1 MRRSAGV
8 LLHITSLPGV
18 YGIGG
23 FGKEAEAFAKK
34 LKEAG
39 MAYWQVLP
47 FTNPGSGDSP
57 YQSDSAFAGSPLL
70 IDPEDLYERK
80 LLTKDELEKCKY
92 PGSCYSVDYAW
103 VRENRM
109 QMLKEAFAKADEKI
123 HKEMQKFE
131 KENPWVKDVIVFQAI
146 KETEGQKAWWD
157 WSDKILQKHDAKAVS
172 AFEKENRKLCD
183 FYLFIQFIFY
193 TQWTELKKKIN
204 EIGIS
209 VIGDI
214 PIYVSGDSCDVWAN
228 RSLFQTNKD
237 GSFKSVAGVPPDYFC
252 EDGQLWGNPVYDWAA
267 HEKEDYAWWLS
278 RLHQNFKLY
287 DVIRIDHFR
296 GFSRFYACPADAEN
310 ARNGKWYPGPG
321 MKLWNKIFDEFG
333 REPAIFAEDLG
344 ETDDELIKFLD
355 ETGLPTMRVLQ
366 FGMVPYDDSKHMPHN
381 YPENCIAYTGTHDN
395 NTLLGWLWE
404 ASEEDR
410 KFALDYCRFHG
421 TNWGDG
427 GVHAPACRAMLTTV
441 WSSAAKL
448 AIAPLQ
454 DVMGFGSDTRMN
466 APGMPTGQWRIR
478 FGADSI
484 NQMDTKW
491 LAKLNW
497 VYKRF

>member
-1 MRRSAGV
+1 MRRSAGI
-8 LLHITSLPGV
+8 LLHITSLPGEF
-18 YGIGG
+18 GIGG
-23 FGKEAEAFAKK
+23 FGKEAVEFAKK

-39 MAYWQVLP
+39 MSYWQVLP

-57 YQSDSAFAGSPLL
+57 YQSDSAFAGSPLI
-70 IDPEDLYERK
+70 IDPVDLHERK
-80 LLTKDELEKCKY
+80 LLTDAELSDCKY
-92 PGSCYSVDYAW
+92 PDSCYSVDYAW
-103 VRENRM
+103 VRKNRM
-109 QMLKEAFAKADEKI
+109 EMLKRAYSKVTPEI
-123 HKEMQKFE
+123 RKEMAAFQ
-131 KENPWVKDVIVFQAI
+131 KENDWVKDVAVFQAI
-146 KETEGQKAWWD
+146 KETQDQKAWWD
-157 WSDKILQKHDAKAVS
+157 WDDKALQKYD
-172 AFEKENRKLCD
+172 N
-183 FYLFIQFIFY
+183 
-193 TQWTELKKKIN
+193 
-204 EIGIS
+204 IS

-252 EDGQLWGNPVYDWAA
+252 EDGQLWGNPVYDWDA
-267 HEKEDYAWWLS
+267 HEKQDYAWWLS
-278 RLHQNFKLY
+278 RLHQNFRLY

-333 REPAIFAEDLG
+333 RHPAIFAEDLG
-344 ETDDELIKFLD
+344 ETDDELIAFLE

-366 FGMVPYDDSKHMPHN
+366 FGMVPHDDSKHMPHN

-404 ASEEDR
+404 ASEQDR
-410 KFALDYCRFHG
+410 QFALDYCRFHG
-421 TNWGDG
+421 SNWGDG

-466 APGMPTGQWRIR
+466 APGTPTGQWRIR

-491 LAKLNW
+491 LSKLNW

>member
-23 FGKEAEAFAKK
+23 FGKEAVDFAKK

-70 IDPEDLYERK
+70 IDPEDLHERK
-80 LLTKDELEKCKY
+80 LLTKEELEQCKY

-109 QMLKEAFAKADEKI
+109 QMLKNAYAKVDDAVR
-123 HKEMQKFE
+123 KEMLQFE

-146 KETEGQKAWWD
+146 KETQGQKAWWD
-157 WSDKILQKHDAKAVS
+157 WDDKALQKHDAKAVA
-172 AFEKENRKLCD
+172 AFEKDHRELCE
-183 FYLFIQFIFY
+183 FYLFIQYIFY
-193 TQWTELKKKIN
+193 AQWTKLKAKIN

-252 EDGQLWGNPVYDWAA
+252 EDGQLWGNPVYDYPAHAA
-267 HEKEDYAWWLS
+267 DGYSWWKN
-278 RLHQNFKLY
+278 RLK
-287 DVIRIDHFR
+287 
-296 GFSRFYACPADAEN
+296 
-310 ARNGKWYPGPG
+310 
-321 MKLWNKIFDEFG
+321 
-333 REPAIFAEDLG
+333 
-344 ETDDELIKFLD
+344 
-355 ETGLPTMRVLQ
+355 
-366 FGMVPYDDSKHMPHN
+366 
-381 YPENCIAYTGTHDN
+381 
-395 NTLLGWLWE
+395 
-404 ASEEDR
+404 
-410 KFALDYCRFHG
+410 
-421 TNWGDG
+421 
-427 GVHAPACRAMLTTV
+427 RA
-441 WSSAAKL
+441 
-448 AIAPLQ
+448 
-454 DVMGFGSDTRMN
+454 
-466 APGMPTGQWRIR
+466 
-478 FGADSI
+478 
-484 NQMDTKW
+484 
-491 LAKLNW
+491 
-497 VYKRF
+497 

>member
-1 MRRSAGV
+1 MRRSAGI
-8 LLHITSLPGV
+8 LLHITSLPGEF
-18 YGIGG
+18 GIGG
-23 FGKEAEAFAKK
+23 FGKEAVEFAKK

-39 MAYWQVLP
+39 MSYWQVLP

-57 YQSDSAFAGSPLL
+57 YQSDSAFAGSPLI
-70 IDPEDLYERK
+70 IDPVDLHERK
-80 LLTKDELEKCKY
+80 LLSDAELSDCKY

-103 VRENRM
+103 VRKNRM
-109 QMLKEAFAKADEKI
+109 EMLKRAYSKVTPEI
-123 HKEMQKFE
+123 RKEMAAFQ
-131 KENPWVKDVIVFQAI
+131 KENDWVKDVAVFQAI
-146 KETEGQKAWWD
+146 KETKEQKAWWEWD
-157 WSDKILQKHDAKAVS
+157 DKALQKCEKKAVA
-172 AFEKENRKLCD
+172 AFSEAHKDLCD
-183 FYLFIQFIFY
+183 FYLFIQYIFY
-193 TQWTELKKKIN
+193 DQWAKLKQKIN

-237 GSFKSVAGVPPDYFC
+237 GSFKSV
-252 EDGQLWGNPVYDWAA
+252 LWGNPVYDWDA
-267 HEKEDYAWWLS
+267 HEKQNYAWWLS
-278 RLHQNFKLY
+278 RLHQNFRLY

-333 REPAIFAEDLG
+333 RHPAIFAEDLG
-344 ETDDELIKFLD
+344 ETDDELVAFLE

-366 FGMVPYDDSKHMPHN
+366 FGMVPHDDSKHMPHN

-404 ASEEDR
+404 ASEQDR
-410 KFALDYCRFHG
+410 QFALDYCRFHG
-421 TNWGDG
+421 SNWGDG

-466 APGMPTGQWRIR
+466 APGTPTGQWRIR

-484 NQMDTKW
+484 NQMDTQW
-491 LAKLNW
+491 LSKLNW

>member
-1 MRRSAGV
+1 VNRSAGV
-8 LLHITSLPGV
+8 LLHITSLPGE

-23 FGKEAEAFAKK
+23 FGKEAVAFAKK

-39 MAYWQVLP
+39 MGYWQVLP

-57 YQSDSAFAGSPLL
+57 YQSDSAFAGSPLI
-70 IDPEDLYERK
+70 IDPEDLHERK
-80 LLTKDELEKCKY
+80 LLTDAELAACKF

-109 QMLKEAFAKADEKI
+109 QMLKNAFAKIDDPMRADMKV
-123 HKEMQKFE
+123 FE
-131 KENPWVKDVIVFQAI
+131 QENSWVTEVKLFQAI
-146 KETEGQKAWWD
+146 KESQGQKAWWE
-157 WSDKILQKHDAKAVS
+157 WNDKALMKHDAKALT
-172 AFEKENRKLCD
+172 FFMEKNRDLCD
-183 FYLFIQFIFY
+183 FYLFIQYIFY
-193 TQWTELKKKIN
+193 DQWTKLKAKIN
-204 EIGIS
+204 EIGIK

-228 RSLFQTNKD
+228 RKLFQMNAD
-237 GSFKSVAGVPPDYFC
+237 GTFKRVAGVPPDYFC
-252 EDGQLWGNPVYDWAA
+252 EDGQLWGNPVYDWPV
-267 HEKEDYAWWLS
+267 HEKDGFAWWLS
-278 RLHQNFKLY
+278 RLHQNFRLY

-296 GFSRFYACPADAEN
+296 GFSRYYSCPADAEN
-310 ARNGKWYPGPG
+310 ARNGVWTDGPA

-344 ETDDELIKFLD
+344 ESDEALQTFLD

-366 FGMVPYDDSKHMPHN
+366 FGMVPHDDSKHMPHN
-381 YPENCIAYTGTHDN
+381 YPRNCIAYTGTHDN

-410 KFALDYCRFHG
+410 RFALDYCRFHG
-421 TNWGDG
+421 DNWGDG
-427 GVHAPACRAMLTTV
+427 GVHAPACRAMLTAV
-441 WSSAAKL
+441 WSSAAVL
-448 AIAPLQ
+448 AVAPLQ

-466 APGMPTGQWRIR
+466 APGTPTGQWRIR
-478 FGADSI
+478 FGMDSI